1 VEQVTSLLNKVKKT
15 KEQVFLPLE
24 MYSNPNGAGFILKE
38 ARNQDEVGDLVF
50 NKEGFVSMAA
60 DKNGVTDVIS
70 RDEVIQQGVE
80 NLVLNQIPWFR
91 KFCIL
96 RVFKLWK
103 QSMERNV
110 FLKNREKLAKNYIFS
125 KPIFS
130 SIQQKLT
137 ENLNEIRFLKFI
149 DAKPNC

>member
-1 VEQVTSLLNKVKKT
+1 
-15 KEQVFLPLE
+15 
-24 MYSNPNGAGFILKE
+24 
-38 ARNQDEVGDLVF
+38 
-50 NKEGFVSMAA
+50 MAA

-96 RVFKLWK
+96 RVFKQWK

-110 FLKNREKLAKNYIFS
+110 FLKNREKQLH
-125 KPIFS
+125 
-130 SIQQKLT
+130 L
-137 ENLNEIRFLKFI
+137 
-149 DAKPNC
+149 